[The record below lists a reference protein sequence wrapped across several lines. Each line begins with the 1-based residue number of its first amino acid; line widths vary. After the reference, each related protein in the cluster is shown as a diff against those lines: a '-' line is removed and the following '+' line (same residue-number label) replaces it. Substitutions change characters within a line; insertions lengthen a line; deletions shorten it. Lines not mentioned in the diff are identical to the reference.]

1 MKLIFVGTDK
11 EPFVLDMEDELNNFQ
26 SLVGGLI
33 EVYTIKTNN
42 NRSIDFIFNEEYEYL
57 FNEINKTVITKEGYV
72 INVKGNILVVATNE
86 TTGEFESLTEEELKF
101 YLTFLLDDKLF
112 I

>member
-11 EPFVLDMEDELNNFQ
+11 EPFVIDMEDELNNFQ

>member
-72 INVKGNILVVATNE
+72 INVKGNILVVATDE

>member
-42 NRSIDFIFNEEYEYL
+42 NRSIDFIFNEEL
-57 FNEINKTVITKEGYV
+57 PRQ
-72 INVKGNILVVATNE
+72 
-86 TTGEFESLTEEELKF
+86 
-101 YLTFLLDDKLF
+101 
-112 I
+112 

>member
-57 FNEINKTVITKEGYV
+57 FSEINKTVITKEGYV